1 MSFSFCSLSSGSSGN
16 CQYIETKNAKIL
28 VDAGFTGKRLVEL
41 LANIDVDPK
50 DIDAILV
57 THEHIDHAKGVGILS
72 RKYNIPI
79 YANEKTWMGMEPIIK
94 AVKSENIKI
103 INANKNFEI
112 KDVLIH
118 PFNVSHD
125 ALDPLGYLLFNEMKK
140 ITILT
145 DTGCVNE
152 GIKSKIRGS
161 HLFFIE
167 ANHDIEMLRNGS
179 YPIYLKKRILSQIG
193 HLSNDACLEIL
204 REVLVGEN
212 EQVLLAHLSKENN
225 LPQLAFKTIHDGLRA
240 SGYDVEKEVNIHLTN
255 RDNNT
260 KIFHV

>member
-28 VDAGFTGKRLVEL
+28 VDAGFTGKRVIEL
-41 LANIDVDPK
+41 LNNIDVDPK
-50 DIDAILV
+50 EIDAILV

-79 YANEKTWMGMEPIIK
+79 YANEKTWIAMEPIIK
-94 AVKSENIKI
+94 TVKSENIKI

-112 KDVLIH
+112 KDILVH

-152 GIKSKIRGS
+152 GIKSKIRG
-161 HLFFIE
+161 
-167 ANHDIEMLRNGS
+167 
-179 YPIYLKKRILSQIG
+179 Y

-204 REVLVGEN
+204 NEVLVGEN
-212 EQVLLAHLSKENN
+212 ERVLLAHLSKENN
-225 LPQLAFKTIHDGLRA
+225 LPQLAYKIIHDGLKR
-240 SGYDVEKEVNIHLTN
+240 SGYDVDKEVNIYLTN
-255 RDNNT
+255 RDNHT
-260 KIFHV
+260 EIFHI

>member
-16 CQYIETKNAKIL
+16 CQYIETKNTKIL
-28 VDAGFTGKRLVEL
+28 VDAGFTGKRVIEL
-41 LANIDVDPK
+41 LNNIDVDPK
-50 DIDAILV
+50 EIDAILV

-79 YANEKTWMGMEPIIK
+79 YANEKTWIAMEPIIK
-94 AVKSENIKI
+94 TVKSENIKI

-112 KDVLIH
+112 KDILVH

-145 DTGCVNE
+145 DTGYVNE

-167 ANHDIEMLRNGS
+167 ANHDVEMLRNGS
-179 YPIYLKKRILSQIG
+179 YPIYLKERILSQKG

-204 REVLVGEN
+204 NEVLVGEN
-212 EQVLLAHLSKENN
+212 ERVLLAHLSKENN
-225 LPQLAFKTIHDGLRA
+225 LPQLAYKIIHDGLKR
-240 SGYDVEKEVNIHLTN
+240 SGYDVDKEVNIYLTN
-255 RDNNT
+255 RDNHT
-260 KIFHV
+260 EIFHI